1 MRVNEREFA
10 VFKNYTKMR
19 IQLFSKTT
27 IALLICFS
35 MFPISS
41 SFAQNNLKN
50 SNSKIQTSLLKKADI
65 AYSDAKYAIA
75 VDFLNEYLQSP
86 LADKNMANAK
96 LANCY
101 WEMREFDKA
110 LKTYSL
116 IYPNGNQGASD
127 TDKQRIAELYAREGK
142 YKLASEWLKDIKGYE
157 QKALAYSKKRAIDKM
172 KRDSL
177 DWKIGFTNINTA
189 FRDFS
194 PFMHNNDLF
203 FSSNKN
209 NTISKKAF
217 GWDGNNYAQLWQIAL
232 KDVKTIPEFGKKE
245 TNDES
250 INTNAKLKNLAGV
263 FENGDN
269 KSISIQSNRLLSKT
283 IEGQSKLIGSIVNGP
298 NKQNLNAGAIAIDK
312 NNHFYYSSNYPK
324 PDKMGVN
331 RICLMEGVI
340 TKNGVESINKL
351 NFGDPNTYS
360 VMHPAVNNDGTILV
374 FSSNK
379 PDGVGGYDLYYATR
393 ADIKQPWS
401 KAKPLSSNI
410 NTTGNEV
417 FPSITP
423 DGKLYFSSD
432 LLPGLGGLDIYQL
445 TLQEAIA
452 GSGKVVHLSYPVNSA
467 ADDFGFT
474 QDNEGKNGFFT
485 SDRLNSDDNIY
496 SFSFLELQKNSYDG
510 DLNIEG
516 FVLDKQTLQPLK
528 NATVFMYSIAEDS
541 VYITKTDEIGK
552 YIFPL
557 IVSSKVVIKAINKAY
572 TDDCLSTLVDIE
584 NANNDS
590 IEKAPKDLLLTKY
603 EVGAKW
609 KLNNIRYDFDKYYI
623 RADARPTLD
632 SVVNIMNKYP
642 IDVELGSHTDCRGSF
657 AYNAILAENRAKA
670 AVAYIVK
677 KGIDS
682 KRITAKGYGEYQLLN
697 KCADGVPCSEAA
709 HQINRRTEIKVTDL
723 NTTQVDPNKIDPDK
737 FKKGEKVKVNQ
748 LPNGYFDDCNDLKKL
763 NNQSK

>member
-1 MRVNEREFA
+1 MTLV
-10 VFKNYTKMR
+10 
-19 IQLFSKTT
+19 LF
-27 IALLICFS
+27 ICFS
-35 MFPISS
+35 IFQTNGI
-41 SFAQNNLKN
+41 FAENKVTN
-50 SNSKIQTSLLKKADI
+50 SNSKTQNVLLKKADL
-65 AYSDAKYAIA
+65 AYSSAKYAIA
-75 VDFLNEYLQSP
+75 VDYINAYLQFSE
-86 LADKNMANAK
+86 ADKNLANTK

-110 LKTYSL
+110 LKTYQL
-116 IYPNGNQGASD
+116 LYPNGSYGVNE
-127 TDKQRIAELYAREGK
+127 TDKQRIAELYARDGK
-142 YKLASEWLKDIKGYE
+142 YKLGSEWLRDIKGYE
-157 QKALAYSKKRAIDKM
+157 QKALSYSKKRAIDNM

-194 PFMHNNDLF
+194 PFIHNNDLF

-209 NTISKKAF
+209 NTIRKKAF

-232 KDVKTIPEFGKKE
+232 KDVKTVPEFGKKE

-250 INTNAKLKNLAGV
+250 IKTNAKLKNLAGV

-269 KSISIQSNRLLSKT
+269 KSISIESNRLISKT
-283 IEGQSKLIGSIVNGP
+283 IAGQSNPIGSTVNGT
-298 NKQNLNAGAIAIDK
+298 NKQKLNAGAIAIDK
-312 NNHFYYSSNYPK
+312 NNHFYFSSNYPK
-324 PDKMGVN
+324 PDKNGVN

-340 TKNGVESINKL
+340 TKDGVENINML
-351 NFGDPNTYS
+351 NFGDQNSYS
-360 VMHPAVNNDGTILV
+360 VMHPAINNEGTILV

-379 PDGVGGYDLYYATR
+379 PNGLGGYDLFYATR
-393 ADIKQPWS
+393 ADVKQAWS
-401 KAKPLSSNI
+401 EAQLFGSKI

-417 FPSITP
+417 FPGITP

-432 LLPGLGGLDIYQL
+432 VLPGLGGLDIYQL
-445 TLQEAIA
+445 PLQEAIA
-452 GSGKVVHLSYPVNSA
+452 GNGKVVHLSYPVNSA

-474 QDNEGKNGFFT
+474 QDTEGKNGFFT

-496 SFSFLELQKNSYDG
+496 NFTFQELPKDIYKNA
-510 DLNIEG
+510 LNIEG
-516 FVLDKQTLQPLK
+516 FVLDKQTLLPLK
-528 NATVFMYSIAEDS
+528 NSTVFMYSIVEDS
-541 VYITKTDEIGK
+541 VYITKTDEMGR
-552 YIFPL
+552 YTFPL
-557 IVSSKVVIKAINKAY
+557 IVSSKVVIKAIDKAY

-609 KLNNIRYDFDKYYI
+609 KLNNIRYDFDKYFI

-632 SVVNIMNKYP
+632 SVVDILNKYP
-642 IDVELGSHTDCRGSF
+642 INVELGSHTDCRGSF
-657 AYNAILAENRAKA
+657 AYNVVLAENRAKA

-677 KGIDS
+677 KGIDP

-723 NTTQVDPNKIDPDK
+723 KTTKVDPNKIDPDT
-737 FKKGEKVKVNQ
+737 FKKGEKIKVNQ

-763 NNQSK
+763 NK

>member
-1 MRVNEREFA
+1 MRVTEREFA
-10 VFKNYTKMR
+10 AFKNYTKMR
-19 IQLFSKTT
+19 IQLFSKIT

-41 SFAQNNLKN
+41 ISAENNPN
-50 SNSKIQTSLLKKADI
+50 NGNSKTQSSLLKKADL
-65 AYSDAKYAIA
+65 AYSVAKYAIA
-75 VDFLNEYLQSP
+75 VDYLNSYLQSP
-86 LADKNMANAK
+86 SADKKMANEK

-116 IYPNGNQGASD
+116 IYPNGNQDASD

-157 QKALAYSKKRAIDKM
+157 QKALSYSKKRAIDKM

-194 PFMHNNDLF
+194 PFIHNNDLF

-209 NTISKKAF
+209 NTIRKKAF

-232 KDVKTIPEFGKKE
+232 KDIKTVPEFGKMD
-245 TNDES
+245 TNDAS
-250 INTNAKLKNLAGV
+250 INTNAKIKNLAGV

-269 KSISIQSNRLLSKT
+269 KSISIVSNRLLSKT
-283 IEGQSKLIGSIVNGP
+283 IAGQSNPIGKTVDGP
-298 NKQNLNAGAIAIDK
+298 NKQKLNAGAIAIDK
-312 NNHFYYSSNYPK
+312 NNHFYFSSNYPK
-324 PDKMGVN
+324 PDKNGVN

-340 TKNGVESINKL
+340 TKDGVENITKL
-351 NFGDPNTYS
+351 NFGDPNSYS
-360 VMHPAVNNDGTILV
+360 VMHPAINNEGTILV

-379 PDGVGGYDLYYATR
+379 PNGVGGCDLYYATR
-393 ADIKQPWS
+393 TDVKQAWS
-401 KAKPLSSNI
+401 EAQLLGSKI

-417 FPSITP
+417 FPGITT

-432 LLPGLGGLDIYQL
+432 VLPGLGGLDIYQL
-445 TLQEAIA
+445 PLQEAIA
-452 GSGKVVHLSYPVNSA
+452 GNGKVMHLSYPVNST

-474 QDNEGKNGFFT
+474 QDTEGKNGFFT

-496 SFSFLELQKNSYDG
+496 SFDYKNLPKDMYR
-510 DLNIEG
+510 NAINMEG
-516 FVLDKQTLQPLK
+516 VVLDKETLQPLK
-528 NATVFMYSIAEDS
+528 NSTVFMYSIVEDS
-541 VYITKTDEIGK
+541 VYITKTDEKGK
-552 YIFPL
+552 YVFPL
-557 IVSSKVVIKAINKAY
+557 IVSSKVVIKAIDKAY

-590 IEKAPKDLLLTKY
+590 IEKAPKDLLLAKY

-609 KLNNIRYDFDKYYI
+609 KLNNIRYDFDKYFI

-632 SVVNIMNKYP
+632 SVVDILNKYP

-657 AYNAILAENRAKA
+657 AYNVVLAENRAKS

-677 KGIDS
+677 KGIDP

-709 HQINRRTEIKVTDL
+709 HQANRRTEVKVTDL
-723 NTTQVDPNKIDPDK
+723 GTPKVEPNKIDPEK
-737 FKKGEKVKVNQ
+737 YKKGDKIKANQ
-748 LPNGYFDDCNDLKKL
+748 LPKGFFDDCN
-763 NNQSK
+763 

>member
-1 MRVNEREFA
+1 MRVTKREFA
-10 VFKNYTKMR
+10 AFKNQTKMR
-19 IQLFSKTT
+19 LHIFSKTT
-27 IALLICFS
+27 IVLLICFS
-35 MFPISS
+35 MLHISS
-41 SFAQNNLKN
+41 ISAENNPN
-50 SNSKIQTSLLKKADI
+50 NGNSKMQSSLLKKADL
-65 AYSDAKYAIA
+65 AYSAAKYAIA
-75 VDFLNEYLQSP
+75 VDYLNSYLQSP
-86 LADKNMANAK
+86 LADKKMANAK

-110 LKTYSL
+110 LKTFQL
-116 IYPNGNQGASD
+116 IYPNGNQDAKD
-127 TDKQRIAELYAREGK
+127 IDKQRIAELYARECK

-157 QKALAYSKKRAIDKM
+157 QKALSYGKKRAIDNM

-194 PFMHNNDLF
+194 PFIHNNDLF

-209 NTISKKAF
+209 NTIRKKAF

-232 KDVKTIPEFGKKE
+232 KDVKTVPEFGKKE
-245 TNDES
+245 TNVES

-269 KSISIQSNRLLSKT
+269 KSISIESNRLLSKT
-283 IEGQSKLIGSIVNGP
+283 IAGQSNPIGSTVNGP
-298 NKQNLNAGAIAIDK
+298 NKQKLNAGAIAIDK
-312 NNHFYYSSNYPK
+312 NNHFYFSSNYPK
-324 PDKMGVN
+324 PDKNGVN
-331 RICLMEGVI
+331 RIGLMEGVI
-340 TKNGVESINKL
+340 TKNGVENISRL
-351 NFGDPNTYS
+351 NFGDPNSYS

-379 PDGVGGYDLYYATR
+379 PDGVGGYDLYYASR
-393 ADIKQPWS
+393 ADVKQPWS

-410 NTTGNEV
+410 NTIGNEV

-432 LLPGLGGLDIYQL
+432 VLPGLGGLDIYQL

-452 GSGKVVHLSYPVNSA
+452 GSGKAVHLSYPVNST

-496 SFSFLELQKNSYDG
+496 SFSFLKLKKNSYDG
-510 DLNIEG
+510 NLNMEG

-528 NATVFMYSIAEDS
+528 NATVFMYSIAEDF

-557 IVSSKVVIKAINKAY
+557 IVSSKVVIKAINKSY
-572 TDDCLSTLVDIE
+572 TDECLSTLVDIE

-609 KLNNIRYDFDKYYI
+609 KLNNIRYDFDKYNI

-632 SVVNIMNKYP
+632 SVVDIMKKYP
-642 IDVELGSHTDCRGSF
+642 IDVELGSHTDYRGSF
-657 AYNAILAENRAKA
+657 AYNVILAENRAKA

-677 KGIDS
+677 KGIDP

-697 KCADGVPCSEAA
+697 KCADGVPCSEAN
-709 HQINRRTEIKVTDL
+709 HQANRRTEVKVTEL
-723 NTTQVDPNKIDPDK
+723 PTVPNAPNSIDYDK
-737 FKKGEKVKVNQ
+737 FKAGSVISKDILPKGFFE
-748 LPNGYFDDCNDLKKL
+748 DCK
-763 NNQSK
+763 